1 MDQVVKWMLPEVD
14 TLKINARHF
23 LHDDGTCATGTV
35 MRGSD
40 GRLRIALDCWIN
52 MAGSTLVAEAEA
64 LRDGVHLIPAG
75 KREHIIV
82 KSDS

>member
-1 MDQVVKWMLPEVD
+1 M
-14 TLKINARHF
+14 
-23 LHDDGTCATGTV
+23 GTV

-40 GRLRIALDCWIN
+40 GRLRIALDRWIN
-52 MAGSTLVAEAEA
+52 MAGSTLVVEAEA

-82 KSDS
+82 ESDS